1 VSVSWLAVALRAAD
15 RESIM
20 IKQGFFALA
29 AAAAFASAG
38 VQAASFN
45 LAGDDGTGYLS
56 LSNVKNWAS
65 APSPTTQSPFAYYQ
79 RADGLWT
86 SIVAVPLSSGS
97 VYAEEALGFNV
108 QNKAITQADFSTF
121 SVGSISYNEAA
132 LTGVG
137 TETIAVSA
145 LSVSINGAGLSPLTS
160 AYNLNN
166 NFAWSYAITASNLT
180 GGGLTFNNGVLVG
193 VDLDAD
199 VSVSV
204 SWLGN
209 PAATWASTYDGTL
222 SINGDSYAFDVDVT
236 QSNVTPLFGT
246 LTGTHLVFNRAGSI
260 SAVSAVPEPE
270 TYALMLGG
278 LLLVGF
284 AARRRASR

>member
-1 VSVSWLAVALRAAD
+1 
-15 RESIM
+15 M
-20 IKQGFFALA
+20 KQGFFALA
-29 AAAAFASAG
+29 AAAAFAATG
-38 VQAASFN
+38 AQAASFD
-45 LAGDDGTGYLS
+45 LAGNDGTGYLS
-56 LSNVKNWAS
+56 MSNVKNWAS
-65 APSPTTQSPFAYYQ
+65 APDPASQSPFAYYQ

-86 SIVAVPLSSGS
+86 SIVALPLSADS

-108 QNKAITQADFSTF
+108 QNKAITQAGFSTF
-121 SVGSISYNEAA
+121 SVGSISYDETV

-137 TETIAVSA
+137 TETIGVGA
-145 LSVSINGAGLSPLTS
+145 LSVAVDGAGLSPFTS
-160 AYNLNN
+160 AYNVGN
-166 NFAWSYAITASNLT
+166 NFAWSYTITASNLT

-209 PAATWASTYDGTL
+209 PAATWDSTYDGTL
-222 SINGDSYAFDVDVT
+222 SISGDSYAFDVDVT

-246 LTGTHLVFNRAGSI
+246 LNGTHLVFNRAGTI
-260 SAVSAVPEPE
+260 AAVSAVPEPE

-284 AARRRASR
+284 VARRRSSH